1 MFFAPL
7 GYNVADIFWHFTCA
21 VFPKLKLGNHGEW
34 GLETRYRELHCIFS
48 RATRIFISRCSRY
61 FIRVSQTAYLIICQ
75 YLRHSYLSTYFLSRI
90 VHLYKILVQLY
101 FIERIFS
108 FRLLSILNLSLL
120 IPFLIIFQEDVM
132 PLFWRNV
139 SITYRPKV
147 EKIN

>member
-90 VHLYKILVQLY
+90 VHLYKILVELY
-101 FIERIFS
+101 FIERIF
-108 FRLLSILNLSLL
+108 FLSPLVHFECLVVDSVSHNIPRRCNPTILEKC
-120 IPFLIIFQEDVM
+120 FHH
-132 PLFWRNV
+132 V
-139 SITYRPKV
+139 ST
-147 EKIN
+147 

>member
-48 RATRIFISRCSRY
+48 WATRIFISRCSRY

-90 VHLYKILVQLY
+90 VHLYKILVELY
-101 FIERIFS
+101 FIERIF
-108 FRLLSILNLSLL
+108 FLSPLVHFECLVVDSVSHNIPRRCNPTILEKC
-120 IPFLIIFQEDVM
+120 FHH
-132 PLFWRNV
+132 V
-139 SITYRPKV
+139 ST
-147 EKIN
+147 